1 MQFFVKL
8 VISLVI
14 AVLASTLAT
23 ILQSGTFPDFILLA
37 CFALAT
43 VATALL
49 VPLFPTRADAHPR
62 SADAGR
68 RRPPKV
74 ANAGDPREQGT
85 VKWFNSAKGFGF
97 ITRDDGEEIF
107 VHFRAIRGEAE
118 GRRSLRDGQ
127 RVAFHTASSD
137 KGPQAED
144 VEILDRAG

>member
-14 AVLASTLAT
+14 AALASTLAT
-23 ILQSGTFPDFILLA
+23 ALQGGTFPDFILLT

-43 VATALL
+43 VATVVLAPL
-49 VPLFPTRADAHPR
+49 VPARLNAHPP
-62 SADAGR
+62 SAARTARDDNSG
-68 RRPPKV
+68 
-74 ANAGDPREQGT
+74 NSREQGT

-97 ITRDDGEEIF
+97 IIRDDGEEIF
-107 VHFRAIRGEAE
+107 VHFRAICGEGE

>member
-1 MQFFVKL
+1 MQFIVKL

-23 ILQSGTFPDFILLA
+23 VLQGGTFPDFILLA

-49 VPLFPTRADAHPR
+49 VPLLPAQTDA
-62 SADAGR
+62 
-68 RRPPKV
+68 RPGN
-74 ANAGDPREQGT
+74 ANDPREQGT

-107 VHFRAIRGEAE
+107 VHFRAIRGEGE